1 MIYVN
6 RQDVVELAA
15 VDDQDPVEELTA

>member
-6 RQDVVELAA
+6 REDVVELAA